1 MTPSTTT
8 SPRRHRS
15 RRFSPWIPAA
25 LAGAAVALWAAGRLP
40 LALQAAP
47 LPGTASLTGAVD
59 SSVPFRA
66 AQVSIRNVDKH
77 VLYMV
82 YTNGGQFRAVN
93 LFPGRY
99 EVSAA
104 TKGFESETLKEHRQN
119 NTHTHHGKR
128 SSNAHAWSC
137 AEWMILKRVWI
148 EGQPTIRIKA
158 FRFFIDFR

>member
-104 TKGFESETLKEHRQN
+104 TKGFESETLKLDLKP
-119 NTHTHHGKR
+119 GP
-128 SSNAHAWSC
+128 NAK
-137 AEWMILKRVWI
+137 LKL
-148 EGQPTIRIKA
+148 T
-158 FRFFIDFR
+158 

>member
-15 RRFSPWIPAA
+15 RRFSPWILAA
-25 LAGAAVALWAAGRLP
+25 LAGAAAALWAAGRLP
-40 LALQAAP
+40 MALQAAP

-59 SSVPFRA
+59 ASAPFRA
-66 AQVSIRNVDKH
+66 AQVSIRNVDNN

-104 TKGFESETLKEHRQN
+104 TKGFVSETLKLDLKPGPNAKVKLTLQSPTGQSQRTIINSLESETTAN
-119 NTHTHHGKR
+119 
-128 SSNAHAWSC
+128 SS
-137 AEWMILKRVWI
+137 V
-148 EGQPTIRIKA
+148 
-158 FRFFIDFR
+158 